1 MELAKTHTQS
11 GPGAEQTDGNI
22 ITTTIDKVVNW
33 DEKIPCGRCRSVPP
47 AVL

>member
-1 MELAKTHTQS
+1 MGLAKTHTQS

-33 DEKIPCGRCRSVPP
+33 GRKNSLGRCRSVPP